1 MTRIVAPSRFAH
13 EDQDA
18 VLSDEAPFAGPAVAT
33 TRLII
38 GVIVLTSCMF
48 AALGLVLAQF
58 EVVQLP
64 GCGTASDCTRAAES
78 RWGKLPGTEWPL
90 SFLGFA
96 YFQALVAAFICGG
109 GRMPAW
115 LRGIVVAGAGVST
128 VLIGVMLL
136 EGYLCN
142 YCLAVHALNIVF
154 AIGYELSRRLIATN
168 ESATPERVSPSVGFS
183 ATFVATSLLL
193 AIMQHQS
200 MAVAARKAEVQL
212 KQAIDQGTRGGSV
225 ADAVSGFRP
234 GRYYL
239 GPTTAKVHVVV
250 VSDYQCPSCRT
261 IDAQLRAMVAGR
273 DDISISARHFP
284 FCTDC
289 NEHIDKTRHPN
300 ACRAALAAEAAGIVG
315 GAGAFWRMHDWLFER
330 GGNFTDDELQA
341 KTAEIGLDL
350 ETFLAAFTSEQTLA
364 FVRGDAADAD
374 AAGLRFTPMVFING
388 KPLEIGQ

>member
-1 MTRIVAPSRFAH
+1 
-13 EDQDA
+13 
-18 VLSDEAPFAGPAVAT
+18 
-33 TRLII
+33 
-38 GVIVLTSCMF
+38 MF

-78 RWGKLPGTEWPL
+78 GWGKLPGTAWPL

-128 VLIGVMLL
+128 VLIGVMLR

-142 YCLAVHALNIVF
+142 YCLAIHVLNIVF
-154 AIGYELSRRLIATN
+154 AIGYELSRWLTATN
-168 ESATPERVSPSVGFS
+168 ELATHERVSPSVGFI

-193 AIMQHQS
+193 AVVQHQS
-200 MAVAARKAEVQL
+200 MAAAAEHTASQL
-212 KQAIDQGTRGGSV
+212 KQALDQRTRDGSV
-225 ADAVSGFRP
+225 ANAGGGFSP
-234 GRYYL
+234 GRYHL
-239 GPTTAKVHVVV
+239 GSATAKVHVVV

-261 IDAQLRAMVAGR
+261 IDAQLRTMAAGR

-289 NEHIDKTRHPN
+289 NEHVDKTRHPN

-315 GAGAFWRMHDWLFER
+315 GAGAFWQMHDWLFER
-330 GGNFTDDELQA
+330 GGNFTDDELRTKA
-341 KTAEIGLDL
+341 VEIGLDL
-350 ETFLAAFTSEQTLA
+350 KTFFATLNSDQTLA
-364 FVRGDAADAD
+364 IVRGDAAEAD

-388 KPLEIGQ
+388 KPLDLGVNLPAHGVMPRGDNSH